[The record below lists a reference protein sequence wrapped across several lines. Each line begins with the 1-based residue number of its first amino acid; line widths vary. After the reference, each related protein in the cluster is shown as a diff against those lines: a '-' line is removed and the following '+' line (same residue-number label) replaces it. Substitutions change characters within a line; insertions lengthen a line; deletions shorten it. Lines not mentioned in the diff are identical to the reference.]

1 MSIPNRIAVLNSD
14 GTTDTSFDPGAGLD
28 AAGYSVQATP
38 DGVVAAGGA
47 FSMVSGAV
55 KAKLAF
61 FDADGSLQPST
72 PTPNN
77 TVRTLALQTDGAVIF
92 GGEFTSVDG
101 TTRNRI
107 ARLESDL
114 TLESAYDPNA
124 GGIVYGLL
132 NQDDGK
138 TIAVGAFTTMGGVA
152 RNRIARL
159 YNDEA
164 STTLSVLSVDL
175 VQWLR
180 GGASPE
186 AERVSFELST
196 DGGSTYAD
204 IAGVITRTGGGW
216 QLVPTSS
223 LTGSGLVR
231 ARAYPTDSQ
240 SEGIVED
247 TVAFD
252 VNPEIQVSEGDTIL
266 TDAVS
271 TVAFDDLQ
279 LGSSS
284 DITIT
289 ITNVGLDDLNLSG
302 THVTL
307 TTGTQ
312 WSVVSQPPSPV
323 TPGSSVNFTLR
334 FSPTTTGAKT
344 DVVTIRSNDADEGTF
359 TFNLTGTCAPGPGSE
374 DTAWQLSTNGVVR
387 TSAQNASD
395 TSWLGGAFTTINSL
409 TRQRYAA
416 VGVNAPPVSVLVQTG
431 TITNGEVLC
440 FCQLPNGQV
449 LVGGTFTS
457 VSGVTRNRIARL
469 NANGSFD
476 ATFNVSA
483 NGRVTSL
490 ALQADGSVIV
500 GGAFTTFG
508 GATHNSLAKLTP
520 AGALDASFNK
530 QAFGTLTNVITQTD
544 GKLVVFGDTAVTG
557 NTTNSF
563 YLFRLNADGTTDSTF
578 TPVPN
583 AAVYAAAITA
593 DGKILVG
600 GTYTSI
606 GGATKTGLNRLTSV
620 GLHDATFAQV
630 AAAVQSLIVQC
641 DGKVLAGSFTAG
653 SLASTERL
661 VRLSTVGV
669 DDPTFVAS
677 ARNAVYGLGMQSD
690 GKVIVTGNFTLA
702 GGTTKYVARL
712 INDLIQTED
721 GPESAAI
728 SVLSVI
734 SETSVQWLRGGTA
747 PEAQVVV
754 FHYSQDGGTT
764 WTSLG
769 QGTRITGGWSRT
781 GASLPVS
788 GILRAQAYV
797 PCGYF
802 NGSTSIYEEQVAFSN
817 LNVADLTVEYFAPTG
832 IITVADG
839 GSVSFPGT
847 LPGQTS
853 DITFTLRNTGNATLS
868 SIAATVAGD
877 FTITSSPATSLAA
890 NGSTTMTVRFTP
902 STIGARGPV
911 TMQITSSLPGTKNP
925 YGISLNGSG
934 VAVPLATTGSN
945 SAPGSGQRTLNGT
958 FRANHD
964 TATAYFQY
972 KLASSSTWL
981 SSGSSTISGFT
992 SVAVSKTIT
1001 GLTAGQRYQYRALI
1015 YNAVNAGQAPASP
1028 FVGAT
1033 TTFTAT

>member
-252 VNPEIQVSEGDTIL
+252 VNPEIQVSEGDTVL

-279 LGSSS
+279 LGASS

-344 DVVTIRSNDADEGTF
+344 DVVTIHSNDANEGTF
-359 TFNLTGTCAPGPGSE
+359 TFNLTGTCTPGPGSV

-690 GKVIVTGNFTLA
+690 GKVIVTGSFTLA
-702 GGTTKYVARL
+702 GGVTTKNVVRL
-712 INDLIQTED
+712 INDAN
-721 GPESAAI
+721 AA
-728 SVLSVI
+728 SSSLSVI
-734 SETSVQWLRGGTA
+734 DATSVQWFRGGTT
-747 PEAQVVV
+747 PETQVVV

-769 QGTRITGGWSRT
+769 QGTRITGGWSLSSI
-781 GASLPVS
+781 ALPIS
-788 GILRAQAYV
+788 GILRAQAYIS
-797 PCGYF
+797 CGYN
-802 NGSTSIYEEQVAFSN
+802 NGSTSIHEEQVSFSN
-817 LNVADLTVEYFAPTG
+817 LSVPDLVIEYPVGTALS
-832 IITVADG
+832 DG

-847 LPGQTS
+847 LPGQTA
-853 DITFTLRNTGNATLS
+853 DITFTLRNTGNTSLT
-868 SIAATVAGD
+868 SIAATSSGD
-877 FTITSSPATSLAA
+877 FTITSAPASSLAA
-890 NGSTTMTVRFTP
+890 NGSTTMTVRFAPT
-902 STIGARGPV
+902 TTGARGPIALAV
-911 TMQITSSLPGTKNP
+911 TSSLPGSKNP
-925 YGISLNGSG
+925 YTVLMNGSG
-934 VAVPLATTGSN
+934 VTVPLATTGSN

-992 SVAVSKTIT
+992 NVAVLKTIT
-1001 GLTAGQRYQYRALI
+1001 GLTAGQRYQYRAII

-1033 TTFTAT
+1033 ETFTAT